1 MNARD
6 LESAVLVRCA
16 HVASGAGLDVRDAQE
31 ANVFRLAGMVLGS
44 VRPAEAARLRR
55 ASEQFFTD
63 TASVPLPPDEVVR
76 QGWAPGLPRLRD
88 MLCARLLQP

>member
-6 LESAVLVRCA
+6 LESAVLARCA

-55 ASEQFFTD
+55 ASGSTSA
-63 TASVPLPPDEVVR
+63 TASR
-76 QGWAPGLPRLRD
+76 
-88 MLCARLLQP
+88 CS